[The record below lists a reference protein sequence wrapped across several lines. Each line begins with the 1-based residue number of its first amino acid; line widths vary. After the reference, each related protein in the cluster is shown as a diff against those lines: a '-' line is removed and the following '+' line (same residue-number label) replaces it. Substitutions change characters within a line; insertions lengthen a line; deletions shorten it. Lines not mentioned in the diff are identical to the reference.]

1 LKERS
6 AELPR
11 TLIYSVST
19 HDILSGSVYVEAETP
34 QDVRQLLQGIG
45 NVVSVAGAPR
55 MEQIPP
61 DEYIQL
67 LEMGEKRARILVK
80 KYDWVRI
87 KQGNVLAVVKAVNDA
102 ESSCTVIFSA
112 PQVEKRLEK
121 RKASRGGALESRE
134 EVISV
139 SAQQVEKRLGKRKA
153 SRDGALEFREE
164 VISVS
169 DVIQS
174 GVVAAWEELDLFRCS
189 QDEAVV
195 NALLNKPTLIAVGQR
210 VRIVK
215 GAQAGIEGRVTD
227 ITDYNTIVIKDTA
240 TQLDIQVLVTQ
251 VKKKF
256 EAGDYVRITL
266 GPSRDFHG
274 FITRLDESIASIFNP
289 KTQSAVRRLI
299 L

>member
-1 LKERS
+1 MKERC

-11 TLIYSVST
+11 TLVYSVST
-19 HDILSGSVYVEAETP
+19 HDTLTGSVYVEAETP

-45 NVVSVAGAPR
+45 NVVSVAGTPR

-61 DEYIQL
+61 DEYNQL
-67 LEMGEKRARILVK
+67 LEMGEKRARIWVK

-112 PQVEKRLEK
+112 PQVEKRL
-121 RKASRGGALESRE
+121 
-134 EVISV
+134 
-139 SAQQVEKRLGKRKA
+139 GKRKA

-174 GVVAAWEELDLFRCS
+174 GVMAAWEELDLFRCS

-195 NALLNKPTLIAVGQR
+195 NALSNKPTLIAVGQR

-240 TQLDIQVLVTQ
+240 TQLDIEVLVTE

-274 FITRLDESIASIFNP
+274 FITRLDESVASIFNP
-289 KTQSAVRRLI
+289 KTQSAVRQLI